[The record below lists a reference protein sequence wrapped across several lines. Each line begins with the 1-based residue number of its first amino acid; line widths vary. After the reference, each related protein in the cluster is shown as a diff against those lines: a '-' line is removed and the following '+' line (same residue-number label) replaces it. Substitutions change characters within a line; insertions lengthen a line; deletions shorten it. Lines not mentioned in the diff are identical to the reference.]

1 MHAMIYHAPR
11 FMSKQSE
18 IKNSPAKV
26 NHSYLLRLDHSWS
39 MPQKNLQLIVVFY
52 VGFTTV
58 SPNLNNN
65 YQFQVLFTDFL
76 ITISV

>member
-1 MHAMIYHAPR
+1 
-11 FMSKQSE
+11 
-18 IKNSPAKV
+18 
-26 NHSYLLRLDHSWS
+26 

-58 SPNLNNN
+58 SPDLNNN